1 MSLFLVCGRCSYAR
15 MIKLIQSRKYFEGL
29 NENEPDEESQKKID
43 DMNKITLD
51 EAITKQ
57 IIAAGH
63 ISMGQAIQEQIGF
76 PCASNDVVCPSTLL
90 SSVDPG
96 IDSWY
101 PCPLHSFHPCSW

>member
-63 ISMGQAIQEQIGF
+63 ISMGQDISEVDLISINRFANKYID
-76 PCASNDVVCPSTLL
+76 C
-90 SSVDPG
+90 SS
-96 IDSWY
+96 IDT
-101 PCPLHSFHPCSW
+101 